1 MIERT
6 QELVT
11 ELLKRNEINPE
22 DLISI
27 IFTATDDIRSMFP
40 AEAARLLGL
49 VDVPL
54 MCARELAVQGATERC
69 IRVMA
74 HVDSD
79 LPRSMVRHVYQY
91 GAAGLRG
98 DLPQ

>member
-1 MIERT
+1 
-6 QELVT
+6 
-11 ELLKRNEINPE
+11 
-22 DLISI
+22 
-27 IFTATDDIRSMFP
+27 
-40 AEAARLLGL
+40 
-49 VDVPL
+49 